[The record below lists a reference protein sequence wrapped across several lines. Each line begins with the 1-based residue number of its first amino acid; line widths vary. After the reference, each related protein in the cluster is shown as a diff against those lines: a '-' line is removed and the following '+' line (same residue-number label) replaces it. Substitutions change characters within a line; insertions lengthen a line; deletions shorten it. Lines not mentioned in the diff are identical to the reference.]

1 MSKHSSF
8 HIFPNLCYC
17 PDWPPFTVSGPSKHL
32 SKASPPPGHQTSA
45 FLPVLASFSPAS
57 LMFPVYSSTG
67 YFPSAYKHAMSFH
80 IGKKKRKK
88 PLLTH
93 TSSSRLS
100 ISQILFMEKPVER
113 IVFSFSS
120 NFSPFIVS
128 WSHSN
133 HLLLHRI
140 VTRLILWWSKDFQ
153 VTKSIGK
160 FSALTYLLTWLT
172 GSSIHVSMTTSFSL
186 KHFFPW
192 KSSVA
197 PSPNVL

>member
-8 HIFPNLCYC
+8 HIFTNLCYC

-45 FLPVLASFSPAS
+45 LLPVVASFSPAS
-57 LMFPVYSSTG
+57 SVFSVYSSTG

-80 IGKKKRKK
+80 IGKKRKK

-93 TSSSRLS
+93 TSSSCLS
-100 ISQILFMEKPVER
+100 ISQILFMEKPVEQ

-133 HLLLHRI
+133 HLLLHRT

-153 VTKSIGK
+153 VSKSIGK
-160 FSALTYLLTWLT
+160 FSVLILLDLLEVVYMSQWLLP
-172 GSSIHVSMTTSFSL
+172 SHWNI
-186 KHFFPW
+186 FFLW
-192 KSSVA
+192 KSSIA